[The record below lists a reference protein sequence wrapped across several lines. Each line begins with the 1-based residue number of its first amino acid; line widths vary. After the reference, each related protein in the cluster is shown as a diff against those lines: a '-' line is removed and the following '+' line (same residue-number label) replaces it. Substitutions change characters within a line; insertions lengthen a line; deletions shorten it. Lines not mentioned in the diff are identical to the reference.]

1 MKDQKKIRL
10 WLGLGLL
17 VVLLLI
23 SSLIFIGWHWWENA
37 PQQSFSPAPTFNQ
50 GTPDQSTEQSNQID
64 QTTST
69 VEEAEGTVASS
80 TPPGSSNETA
90 TTEPI
95 PATLETPAAES
106 ASDETQQL
114 KKFLSVYFTWELKEK
129 SVADRAQLLQELMSP
144 DCYDGQE
151 IAADSVALQELIQTY
166 EKKKEIN
173 TSNAIQLVAS
183 RYLASEI
190 YQATTDPT
198 LYTAKVKIE
207 QKAPYQTKG
216 FIGQQV
222 YHIRFEKGKVTQLER
237 LNVATKEEIQ
247 DESSNA
253 K

>member
-1 MKDQKKIRL
+1 M
-10 WLGLGLL
+10 
-17 VVLLLI
+17 LLLI
-23 SSLIFIGWHWWENA
+23 SSLIFIGWHWWETA
-37 PQQSFSPAPTFNQ
+37 PQRSFPAAPAFNQ
-50 GTPDQSTEQSNQID
+50 A
-64 QTTST
+64 TSD
-69 VEEAEGTVASS
+69 
-80 TPPGSSNETA
+80 SSNETA
-90 TTEPI
+90 TTESILPE
-95 PATLETPAAES
+95 PKAES
-106 ASDETQQL
+106 ASDATQQL

-198 LYTAKVKIE
+198 LYNAKVKIE

-237 LNVATKEEIQ
+237 LNVTTKEDVQ

>member
-10 WLGLGLL
+10 WLGLGLF

-23 SSLIFIGWHWWENA
+23 SSLIFIGWHWWETV
-37 PQQSFSPAPTFNQ
+37 PQRSFPATPAFNQ
-50 GTPDQSTEQSNQID
+50 A
-64 QTTST
+64 TSD
-69 VEEAEGTVASS
+69 
-80 TPPGSSNETA
+80 SSNETA
-90 TTEPI
+90 KTESILPE
-95 PATLETPAAES
+95 PKAES
-106 ASDETQQL
+106 ASDATQQL

-151 IAADSVALQELIQTY
+151 ISADSVALQELIQTY

-198 LYTAKVKIE
+198 LYNAKVKIE

-237 LNVATKEEIQ
+237 LNVTTKEDIQ